1 MCSLN
6 VCGRDY
12 NAPTEGEKTLGDV
25 SALPK
30 PMQVLLLL
38 PPPMMMLL
46 LLLLL
51 LMMLPLR
58 LLLLRSA

>member
-1 MCSLN
+1 LCSLN

-38 PPPMMMLL
+38 LPPMMMLL

-51 LMMLPLR
+51 MMPLLR